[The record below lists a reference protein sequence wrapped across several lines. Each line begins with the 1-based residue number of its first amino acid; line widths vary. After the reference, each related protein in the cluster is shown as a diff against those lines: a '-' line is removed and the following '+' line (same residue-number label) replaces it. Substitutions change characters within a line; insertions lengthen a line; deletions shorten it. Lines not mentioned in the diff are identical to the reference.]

1 MVVYMAELGWRVH
14 PLRQNILYTTFGKAN
29 RETTSSKTIVLFQS
43 FQSHISMGL
52 MALATSRLY
61 TDRIIHGVTLSP
73 PAEVGVPDV
82 EVYTKPSERSD
93 KVAGGWFR

>member
-1 MVVYMAELGWRVH
+1 
-14 PLRQNILYTTFGKAN
+14 
-29 RETTSSKTIVLFQS
+29 
-43 FQSHISMGL
+43 MGL